1 MAAVCSFALCTAAQ
15 GVNITIDGESMQAFG
30 RDYNHMK
37 GSPFLFEDWV
47 KGTVKLT
54 NGIVYENVSL
64 MYDQVKDQLIF
75 STEDGK
81 SFSFMYPVYEFTL
94 QKEIT
99 STVTDERKF
108 RSGFPPVDGA
118 SAGAFYEV
126 LNDGETILLKR
137 ASKAIVE
144 ERPDGSIVKEKLIK
158 ESVKYYIAS
167 PDKMVKIN
175 KSKKSILAAFEA
187 PKLPQV
193 ETYIKTNRL
202 SLKEEGHLIK
212 VLAYYNTL

>member
-1 MAAVCSFALCTAAQ
+1 MKKNLSKLVLTLAAVCSFALCTAAQ

-99 STVTDERKF
+99 STEI
-108 RSGFPPVDGA
+108 G
-118 SAGAFYEV
+118 
-126 LNDGETILLKR
+126 R
-137 ASKAIVE
+137 AHV
-144 ERPDGSIVKEKLIK
+144 
-158 ESVKYYIAS
+158 
-167 PDKMVKIN
+167 
-175 KSKKSILAAFEA
+175 
-187 PKLPQV
+187 
-193 ETYIKTNRL
+193 
-202 SLKEEGHLIK
+202 
-212 VLAYYNTL
+212 